1 MPFIYKSLKTHV
13 LQASVAVVALT
24 LAACGYNSSSNNN
37 TTKVQTSGIKK
48 RVLISNQQAG
58 SVTIIDAQKDQLSTK
73 AFGVTGAS
81 KLVTGS
87 GQTVVMPTGSTNIQV
102 FDNAT
107 EQSTVS
113 LTLRDQP
120 FDIAISATDGKTAYA
135 AMRNVGEIAVFNT
148 TNGNLFSITGI
159 QTVSRLVEGPNEKR
173 LLAFAD
179 NPVGGNT
186 FYVIDTSTNIR
197 TPISSPQLDQPFTAV
212 FDTTDTGDNT
222 AFILNCGPECGGTTA
237 SVIRVNFSNPAA
249 PVFGAPI
256 PVAAATV
263 GVLSGSNLFIA
274 GSPSAG
280 ANGTVQTINTGTSAV
295 SAATTITN
303 GRHLKMVV
311 AGNNRLYIG
320 ASGCTATQDSATGL
334 TKGCL
339 SILNT
344 TSGAVVIPEVT
355 SIRQNFDV
363 TGIQP
368 ISGRTVVYV
377 CLGGELDIFDTTS
390 DIEIQPNPP
399 IDIVG
404 KAFDVVLIDP

>member
-1 MPFIYKSLKTHV
+1 MSFIYKSLKTHV
-13 LQASVAVVALT
+13 LHACVAAVALT
-24 LAACGYNSSSNNN
+24 LAACGYNSSNN
-37 TTKVQTSGIKK
+37 TTTNVKTSGIKK

-73 AFGVTGAS
+73 AFGVAGAS
-81 KLVTGS
+81 TLVTAS
-87 GQTVVMPTGSTNIQV
+87 GQTVVMPMGSTNIQV
-102 FDNAT
+102 IDNAT

-120 FDIAISATDGKTAYA
+120 FDVAISAADGKTAYA
-135 AMRNVGEIAVFNT
+135 AMRNIGEIAVFNT

-173 LLAFAD
+173 LLAFSD

-186 FYVIDTSTNIR
+186 FYVIDTSTNIP
-197 TPISSPQLDQPFTAV
+197 TAISGSQLDQPFTAV

-237 SVIRVNFSNPAA
+237 SVVRVNFANPAA
-249 PVFGAPI
+249 PVFGVPI

-263 GVLSGSNLFIA
+263 GVLSGTNLFIA

-320 ASGCTATQDSATGL
+320 ASGCTATKDSATGL

-344 TSGAVVIPEVT
+344 SSGAVVIPEVT

-404 KAFDVVLIDP
+404 KAVDVVLIDP